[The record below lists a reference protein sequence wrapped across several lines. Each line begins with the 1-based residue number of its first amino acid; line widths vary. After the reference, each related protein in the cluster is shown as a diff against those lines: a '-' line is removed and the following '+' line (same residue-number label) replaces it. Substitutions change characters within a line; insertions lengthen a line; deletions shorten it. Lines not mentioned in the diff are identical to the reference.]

1 MELPHS
7 RVTGGRKAWPE
18 LGPWGRTQDLGLV
31 KGKER
36 VRAAPLEAP
45 GLEGFPVLVHGLHAS
60 TSRTLVFSCF
70 LKFIL
75 RY

>member
-36 VRAAPLEAP
+36 VRAALLEPQAW
-45 GLEGFPVLVHGLHAS
+45 GAS
-60 TSRTLVFSCF
+60 PF
-70 LKFIL
+70 
-75 RY
+75 